1 MIYIFTLL
9 IVLFIVK
16 DPSGKKSRE
25 SEKLFIKEDSSDE
38 RRKKLPEHK
47 GFKIPKK
54 VRNFI
59 IFPTIFFSTAGCQ
72 QSFKQ
77 NSLLFAVA
85 FCQENS
91 AISSRYIAEFRR
103 INRVKMY

>member
-25 SEKLFIKEDSSDE
+25 SEKLFINEDSSDE

-54 VRNFI
+54 VTLLF
-59 IFPTIFFSTAGCQ
+59 FQQYYFSTAGCQ

-85 FCQENS
+85 FCQEIS